1 MLWDKKEGFSC
12 ELKAGPVTRS
22 RVWEELSLPC
32 CGRSTAEH
40 VPDLVLWLQKEW
52 ENPGEGESGVLLKAQ
67 FEAVSLP
74 MAAAV
79 VGR

>member
-1 MLWDKKEGFSC
+1 MLWDKKKGFSC
-12 ELKAGPVTRS
+12 ELKADPVTRC
-22 RVWEELSLPC
+22 RGWEELSLPC
-32 CGRSTAEH
+32 CGRSSAGH

-52 ENPGEGESGVLLKAQ
+52 ENLAQFLKAQ

-79 VGR
+79 AGR